1 MFETIQKEL
10 VAAMKAHDKVRLSVI
25 KMAKAAIDK
34 ERIDKKCDVTD
45 ELVIDVLSKQ
55 LKMRQDSKIEFE
67 KAGRIDLVED
77 VEKEI
82 EILKQYLP
90 EPLTEKEVEQIINI
104 AIEEVVPEGIKDMG
118 KVMALVSP
126 KVKGRYDL
134 KNVSAMIK
142 NKLN

>member
-1 MFETIQKEL
+1 MFEIIQKEL
-10 VAAMKAHDKVRLSVI
+10 VAAMKAHDKIRLSVI

-34 ERIDKKCDVTD
+34 ERIDKKCEVTD
-45 ELVIDVLSKQ
+45 ELVIDILSKQ
-55 LKMRQDSKIEFE
+55 LKMRQDSKMEFE
-67 KAGRIDLVED
+67 KAERIDLVEE

-90 EPLTEKEVEQIINI
+90 EPLTKQEVEQIIDMV
-104 AIEEVVPEGIKDMG
+104 IEEVKPQGIKDMG
-118 KVMALVSP
+118 KVMSLVSP

-134 KNVSAMIK
+134 KDVSAMIK